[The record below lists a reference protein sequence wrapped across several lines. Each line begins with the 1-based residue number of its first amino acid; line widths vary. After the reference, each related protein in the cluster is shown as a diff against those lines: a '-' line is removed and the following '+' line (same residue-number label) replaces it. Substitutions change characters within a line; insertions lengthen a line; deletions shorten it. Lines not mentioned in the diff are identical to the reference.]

1 MKTPFA
7 INIVPAT
14 LLICGLVNTS
24 NWTIKLQ
31 TAKTCRTGKA
41 RIPFFPP
48 STNTSLVI
56 HIAPNKVPIPN
67 IASHDRTRQA
77 IATILLAE
85 VNCSLPSMDEISN
98 ICSGLE
104 CSTATFAQ
112 RYSKPLLEN

>member
-1 MKTPFA
+1 MKIPFA
-7 INIVPAT
+7 ISIVPAT
-14 LLICGLVNTS
+14 LLICELVNTS

-31 TAKTCRTGKA
+31 TAKTCRTGNA

-67 IASHDRTRQA
+67 IASHDRTRQT
-77 IATILLAE
+77 IATYLLTE
-85 VNCSLPSMDEISN
+85 VNISLPSIDEISKT
-98 ICSGLE
+98 CSGLD
-104 CSTATFAQ
+104 CSIATFAQ